1 MAMTLRHTSLLPV
14 LAAEHAGLIFIPSA
28 LASIGAKQ
36 VSPAQRLE
44 HQESDELQVTIQQGD
59 RRRSLDTLSTEQC
72 GADRQTTECTSSYPS
87 LRLQQ
92 PVISH
97 HQPPSPPQTTI
108 LSTTK
113 TIETVIIGDAC
124 TALNQANHLASKH
137 VLDAFEAQTPSNK
150 RRRIDYV
157 NKKSQLQRELTRRL
171 DELDGSG
178 EPFCE
183 ELDACEDVVVLG
195 RADEGEG
202 VRTVTSVAVKVW
214 VTQRVLRAP
223 RNI

>member
-1 MAMTLRHTSLLPV
+1 M
-14 LAAEHAGLIFIPSA
+14 
-28 LASIGAKQ
+28 
-36 VSPAQRLE
+36 
-44 HQESDELQVTIQQGD
+44 
-59 RRRSLDTLSTEQC
+59 
-72 GADRQTTECTSSYPS
+72 
-87 LRLQQ
+87 
-92 PVISH
+92 
-97 HQPPSPPQTTI
+97 
-108 LSTTK
+108 
-113 TIETVIIGDAC
+113 
-124 TALNQANHLASKH
+124 
-137 VLDAFEAQTPSNK
+137 LDAFEAQTPSNK